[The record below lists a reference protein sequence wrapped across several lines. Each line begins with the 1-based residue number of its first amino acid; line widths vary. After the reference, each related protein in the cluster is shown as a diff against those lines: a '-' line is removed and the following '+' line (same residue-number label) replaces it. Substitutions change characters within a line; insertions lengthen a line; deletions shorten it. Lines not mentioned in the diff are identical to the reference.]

1 MTDLHP
7 HELNEFYNNTAS
19 ARMIQ
24 LFEKTVI
31 PEGSCYIDRVEV
43 TSLDGRNCGFDSRI
57 QASGLF
63 YRNGRVEEYCFD
75 EVDMDLSD
83 FFDIHRDA
91 VFISDGTLRV
101 CDEVQEM
108 DLTTKIRNMGNCD
121 RFFHWFE
128 SPKDF
133 APVLTSIEY
142 EKLCY
147 LLNSQQN
154 SKSGPGLDDNSV
166 PLEDTVWICVYKDV
180 LGYLD
185 NFDNLVD
192 ILVPTDWLVEQL
204 RKEGE
209 SIEGW
214 FDEYTADSTMGIA
227 AAAKSDG
234 VILDCTDPII
244 EAELARKPAALD
256 SLIQNAKNR
265 TAPPSAPHKAP
276 SREPEF

>member
-1 MTDLHP
+1 MHPNDLT
-7 HELNEFYNNTAS
+7 EFRDNIANP
-19 ARMIQ
+19 RLLQ
-24 LFEKTVI
+24 LFEKTSI
-31 PEGSCYIDRVEV
+31 PEAARYIDKLEFS
-43 TSLDGRNCGFDSRI
+43 SLDGRNCGFDSRI
-57 QASGLF
+57 QASGLC
-63 YRNGRVEEYCFD
+63 YHNGRAEEYVYD
-75 EVDMDLSD
+75 ECDVELAD
-83 FFDIHRDA
+83 FFAEHQDC
-91 VFISDGTLRV
+91 VFISDGSLRIY
-101 CDEVQEM
+101 DELAEM
-108 DLTTKIRNMGNCD
+108 DLSTRIRNMGACD

-147 LLNSQQN
+147 L
-154 SKSGPGLDDNSV
+154 KSSADPAKNKADV
-166 PLEDTVWICVYKDV
+166 PMEDTVWICVYKDV

-185 NFDNLVD
+185 EFDNLVD
-192 ILVPTDWLVEQL
+192 ILVPTDWLAEQL

-227 AAAKSDG
+227 AAAKTDG

-244 EAELARKPAALD
+244 AAELVHKPATLD
-256 SLIQNAKNR
+256 SLIQNAQNR
-265 TAPPSAPHKAP
+265 TVPPSAPHKAP